1 MPTGGKVS
9 SILTDSILTR
19 VANASAVIRLVGVF
33 ETNSGLPVIIN
44 DGVNGLEVELQVSD
58 SGYGTGFNSSG
69 VPEFFGSAPFK
80 PVFNT
85 F

>member
-1 MPTGGKVS
+1 M
-9 SILTDSILTR
+9 
-19 VANASAVIRLVGVF
+19 F
-33 ETNSGLPVIIN
+33 N

-58 SGYGTGFNSSG
+58 GGYGIGFNSSG
-69 VPEFFGSAPFK
+69 IPEFFGSAPFK